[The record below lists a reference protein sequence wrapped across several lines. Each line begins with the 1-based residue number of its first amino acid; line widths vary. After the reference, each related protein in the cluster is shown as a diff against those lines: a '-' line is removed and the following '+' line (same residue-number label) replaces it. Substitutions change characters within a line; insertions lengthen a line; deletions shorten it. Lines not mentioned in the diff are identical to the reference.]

1 MRKRPITLLACM
13 FLTGILWK
21 WTGLILSLGIGLLLY
36 FYATPWKERGIRFAV
51 LVAGMPVMLL
61 LGALCVEKQDAFR
74 SVYLSVLEEGQSVRL
89 AGKINRVEEK
99 TNCFYYY
106 LTDCS
111 VEQSDH
117 LMPCNDVLAYV
128 SSDDYSVGQILILQG
143 TISLFDEATNE
154 GQFDSRAFYRSQKI
168 DFGVWVDSVERVEGK
183 SDRFRVWLSRVR
195 VELGIPL
202 SRYADDDGVLSAML
216 LGDKTSLDSEIRSLY
231 QKSGI
236 AHVLAISGL
245 HISLLGMALYRL
257 LRHRCGLTYL
267 WAGIVAASFL
277 VAYTLM
283 TGNAVSARRA
293 TGMLIVYL
301 VADLLGR
308 SYDMLSALSLI
319 VILLLWENP
328 FLVTNSG
335 FQFSVAAVV
344 GIGVGQGVL
353 VPRVGSW
360 KVVYGRR
367 KKQDDVVRCDA
378 AKCDVAKRDAAKC
391 DAAKRDAEKCDATKR
406 DAAKCD
412 AEKCDAE
419 RIRMQ
424 NLVDWM
430 KRRMDKCL
438 PGMMISLSIQF
449 FTLPL
454 VAYYYYEIPVYA
466 ILLNIPVLA
475 LIPYVL
481 GLAVFG
487 SLTGQIAFLQPLS
500 FALCRVCGWVLH
512 GYRWL
517 CDASLLLPGARMITG
532 KPSDVRMVVYSCLL
546 GVFYYVLWCGMRRDR
561 VNQEKGKI
569 YRGVEKSVPYVEQGA
584 VVSQADWE
592 GRMLSV
598 SRERIRIGLGFWIGI
613 IILLAALLVHGNQG
627 FELNILDV
635 GQGDAIYLCA
645 SDGTNFMIDGGSTD
659 VKNVGT
665 YRILP
670 FLKAKAIRKVDYWFV
685 SHTDEDHISG
695 LVEVM
700 ESGYAVG
707 TLVLAEAQKED
718 EKAHRLA
725 ELAQKN
731 GIRVC
736 YMKAGDVLGTR
747 KEGVVNERNRAETFR
762 IECLYPTNDNDS
774 EDVNDRC
781 LVLYYE
787 DENFSAFFG
796 GDISSEV
803 EEQLVSASK
812 CRQTDV
818 LKASHHGSK
827 YSNSDVLLHALHPRL
842 TIASAGKKNRYGH
855 PSPEAIARVGESGS
869 AFYSTIDYGRIR
881 VRFVDGELVAEP
893 YRK

>member
-344 GIGVGQGVL
+344 GIGVGQCVL

-378 AKCDVAKRDAAKC
+378 AKCDVAKRDAT
-391 DAAKRDAEKCDATKR
+391 KCDAT
-406 DAAKCD
+406 KCD

-438 PGMMISLSIQF
+438 PGMMISVSIQF

-487 SLTGQIAFLQPLS
+487 SLTGQIAFLQQLS

-532 KPSDVRMVVYSCLL
+532 KPSEVRVVVYYGLL
-546 GVFYYVLWCGMRRDR
+546 GAFYYVLWCGMKKKQRQMCTKGAQAEK
-561 VNQEKGKI
+561 QE
-569 YRGVEKSVPYVEQGA
+569 
-584 VVSQADWE
+584 W
-592 GRMLSV
+592 
-598 SRERIRIGLGFWIGI
+598 IRSWFGFGLGLVLV
-613 IILLAALLVHGNQG
+613 LLLTFLFVRGKPE
-627 FELNILDV
+627 FELDILDV

-659 VKNVGT
+659 VKKVGT

-736 YMKAGDVLGTR
+736 YMKTGDVLGTR
-747 KEGVVNERNRAETFR
+747 KEDVVNKRNRAETFR

-803 EEQLVSASK
+803 EEQLVSAGK

-881 VRFVDGELVAEP
+881 VRFVDGEMVAEP
-893 YRK
+893 YRKCL

>member
-378 AKCDVAKRDAAKC
+378 AKCDAA
-391 DAAKRDAEKCDATKR
+391 
-406 DAAKCD
+406 
-412 AEKCDAE
+412 KCDAE

-532 KPSDVRMVVYSCLL
+532 KPSEVRVVVYYGLL
-546 GVFYYVLWCGMRRDR
+546 GAFYYVLWCGMKKKQRQMCTKGAQAEK
-561 VNQEKGKI
+561 QE
-569 YRGVEKSVPYVEQGA
+569 
-584 VVSQADWE
+584 W
-592 GRMLSV
+592 
-598 SRERIRIGLGFWIGI
+598 IRSWFGFGLGLVLV
-613 IILLAALLVHGNQG
+613 LLLTFLFVRGKPE
-627 FELNILDV
+627 FELDILDV

-659 VKNVGT
+659 VKKVGT

-747 KEGVVNERNRAETFR
+747 KEDVVNERNRAETFR

-803 EEQLVSASK
+803 EEQLVSAGK

-881 VRFVDGELVAEP
+881 VRFVDGEMVAEP
-893 YRK
+893 YRKCL

>member
-391 DAAKRDAEKCDATKR
+391 DAAK
-406 DAAKCD
+406 
-412 AEKCDAE
+412 CDAE

-532 KPSDVRMVVYSCLL
+532 KPSEVRVVVYYGLL
-546 GVFYYVLWCGMRRDR
+546 GAFYYVLWCGMKKKQRQMCTKGAQAEK
-561 VNQEKGKI
+561 QE
-569 YRGVEKSVPYVEQGA
+569 
-584 VVSQADWE
+584 W
-592 GRMLSV
+592 
-598 SRERIRIGLGFWIGI
+598 IRSWFGFGLGLVLV
-613 IILLAALLVHGNQG
+613 LLLTFLFVRGKPE
-627 FELNILDV
+627 FELDILDV

-659 VKNVGT
+659 VKKVGT

-718 EKAHRLA
+718 EKAHWLA

-747 KEGVVNERNRAETFR
+747 KEDVVNERNRAETFR
-762 IECLYPTNDNDS
+762 IECLYPTNNNDS

-881 VRFVDGELVAEP
+881 VRFVDGEMVAEP
-893 YRK
+893 YRKCL

>member
-391 DAAKRDAEKCDATKR
+391 DAAK
-406 DAAKCD
+406 
-412 AEKCDAE
+412 CDAE

-487 SLTGQIAFLQPLS
+487 SLTGQIVFLQPLS
-500 FALCRVCGWVLH
+500 FALCRVCGWILSV
-512 GYRWL
+512 YRLL
-517 CDASLLLPGARMITG
+517 CDAFLMLPGARMIAG
-532 KPSDVRMVVYSCLL
+532 KPSDVRMVVYYCLL
-546 GVFYYVLWCGMRRDR
+546 GVSYYVLWCGMKKKQRQMCMKGAQAEKQEWIRRR
-561 VNQEKGKI
+561 FGF
-569 YRGVEKSVPYVEQGA
+569 
-584 VVSQADWE
+584 
-592 GRMLSV
+592 
-598 SRERIRIGLGFWIGI
+598 GLGLVLV
-613 IILLAALLVHGNQG
+613 LLLTFLFVRGKPE
-627 FELNILDV
+627 FELDILDV

-659 VKNVGT
+659 VKKVGT

-747 KEGVVNERNRAETFR
+747 KEDVVNERNRAETFR
-762 IECLYPTNDNDS
+762 IECLYPTNNNDS

-803 EEQLVSASK
+803 EEQLVSAGK

-881 VRFVDGELVAEP
+881 VRFVDGEMVAEP
-893 YRK
+893 YRKCL

>member
-245 HISLLGMALYRL
+245 HISLLGMMLYRL

-391 DAAKRDAEKCDATKR
+391 DAAK
-406 DAAKCD
+406 
-412 AEKCDAE
+412 CDAE

-532 KPSDVRMVVYSCLL
+532 KPSEVRVVVYYGLL
-546 GVFYYVLWCGMRRDR
+546 GAFYYVLWCGMKKKQRQMCTKGAQAEK
-561 VNQEKGKI
+561 QE
-569 YRGVEKSVPYVEQGA
+569 
-584 VVSQADWE
+584 W
-592 GRMLSV
+592 
-598 SRERIRIGLGFWIGI
+598 IRSWFGFGLGLVLV
-613 IILLAALLVHGNQG
+613 LLLTFLFVRGKPE
-627 FELNILDV
+627 FELDILDV

-659 VKNVGT
+659 VKKVGT

-747 KEGVVNERNRAETFR
+747 KEDVVNERNRAETFR
-762 IECLYPTNDNDS
+762 IECLYPTNNNDS

-803 EEQLVSASK
+803 EEQLVSAGK

-869 AFYSTIDYGRIR
+869 AFYSTINYGRIR
-881 VRFVDGELVAEP
+881 VRFVDGEMVAEP
-893 YRK
+893 YRKCL

>member
-391 DAAKRDAEKCDATKR
+391 DVAKRDATKCDAT
-406 DAAKCD
+406 KCD

-532 KPSDVRMVVYSCLL
+532 KPSEVRVVVYYGLL
-546 GVFYYVLWCGMRRDR
+546 GAFYYVLWCGMKKKQRQMCTKGAQAEK
-561 VNQEKGKI
+561 QE
-569 YRGVEKSVPYVEQGA
+569 
-584 VVSQADWE
+584 W
-592 GRMLSV
+592 
-598 SRERIRIGLGFWIGI
+598 IRSWFGFGLGLVLV
-613 IILLAALLVHGNQG
+613 LLLTFLFVRGKPE
-627 FELNILDV
+627 FELDILDV

-659 VKNVGT
+659 VKKVGT

-736 YMKAGDVLGTR
+736 YMKTGDVLGTR
-747 KEGVVNERNRAETFR
+747 KEDVVNERNRAETFR
-762 IECLYPTNDNDS
+762 IECLYPTNNNDS

-803 EEQLVSASK
+803 EEQLVSAGK

-881 VRFVDGELVAEP
+881 VRFVDGEMVAEP
-893 YRK
+893 YRKCL

>member
-391 DAAKRDAEKCDATKR
+391 DA
-406 DAAKCD
+406 
-412 AEKCDAE
+412 E

-430 KRRMDKCL
+430 KRWMDKCL

-532 KPSDVRMVVYSCLL
+532 KPSEVRVVVYYGLL
-546 GVFYYVLWCGMRRDR
+546 GAFYYVLWCGMKKKQRQMCTKGAQAEK
-561 VNQEKGKI
+561 QE
-569 YRGVEKSVPYVEQGA
+569 
-584 VVSQADWE
+584 W
-592 GRMLSV
+592 
-598 SRERIRIGLGFWIGI
+598 IRSWFGFGLGLVLV
-613 IILLAALLVHGNQG
+613 LLLTFLFVRGKPE
-627 FELNILDV
+627 FELDILDV

-659 VKNVGT
+659 VKKVGT

-747 KEGVVNERNRAETFR
+747 KEDVVNERNRAETFR
-762 IECLYPTNDNDS
+762 IECLYPTNNNDS

-803 EEQLVSASK
+803 EEQLVSAGK

-881 VRFVDGELVAEP
+881 VRFVDGEMVAEP
-893 YRK
+893 YRKCL

>member
-344 GIGVGQGVL
+344 GIGVGQCVL

-367 KKQDDVVRCDA
+367 KKQDDVVRCDE

-391 DAAKRDAEKCDATKR
+391 DVAKRDATKCDATKCDAAKRDAA
-406 DAAKCD
+406 
-412 AEKCDAE
+412 KCDAE

-532 KPSDVRMVVYSCLL
+532 KPSEVRVVVYYGLL
-546 GVFYYVLWCGMRRDR
+546 GAFYYVLWCGMKKKQRQMCTKGAQAEK
-561 VNQEKGKI
+561 QE
-569 YRGVEKSVPYVEQGA
+569 
-584 VVSQADWE
+584 W
-592 GRMLSV
+592 
-598 SRERIRIGLGFWIGI
+598 IRSWFGFGLGLVLV
-613 IILLAALLVHGNQG
+613 LLLTFLFVRGKPE
-627 FELNILDV
+627 FELDILDV

-659 VKNVGT
+659 VKKVGT

-670 FLKAKAIRKVDYWFV
+670 FLKAKAIRKMDYWFV

-747 KEGVVNERNRAETFR
+747 KEDVVNERNRAETFR
-762 IECLYPTNDNDS
+762 IECLYPTNNNDS

-803 EEQLVSASK
+803 EEQLVSAGK

-881 VRFVDGELVAEP
+881 VRFVDGEMVAEP

>member
-367 KKQDDVVRCDA
+367 KKQDDVVRCDE

-391 DAAKRDAEKCDATKR
+391 DAAK
-406 DAAKCD
+406 
-412 AEKCDAE
+412 CDAE
-419 RIRMQ
+419 RIKMQ

-532 KPSDVRMVVYSCLL
+532 KPSEVRVVVYYGLL
-546 GVFYYVLWCGMRRDR
+546 GAFYYVLWCGMKKKQRQMCTKGAQAEKQEWIRRR
-561 VNQEKGKI
+561 FGF
-569 YRGVEKSVPYVEQGA
+569 
-584 VVSQADWE
+584 
-592 GRMLSV
+592 
-598 SRERIRIGLGFWIGI
+598 GLGLVLV
-613 IILLAALLVHGNQG
+613 LLLTFLFVRGKPE
-627 FELNILDV
+627 FELDILDV

-659 VKNVGT
+659 VKKVGT

-747 KEGVVNERNRAETFR
+747 KEDVVNERNRAETFR
-762 IECLYPTNDNDS
+762 IECLYPTNNNDS

-803 EEQLVSASK
+803 EEQLVSAGK

-881 VRFVDGELVAEP
+881 VRFVDGEMVAEP
-893 YRK
+893 YRKCL

>member
-353 VPRVGSW
+353 VPRVGNW

-391 DAAKRDAEKCDATKR
+391 DAA
-406 DAAKCD
+406 
-412 AEKCDAE
+412 KCDAE

-532 KPSDVRMVVYSCLL
+532 KPSEVRVVVYYGLL
-546 GVFYYVLWCGMRRDR
+546 GAFYYVLWCGMKKKQRQMCTKGAQAEK
-561 VNQEKGKI
+561 QE
-569 YRGVEKSVPYVEQGA
+569 
-584 VVSQADWE
+584 W
-592 GRMLSV
+592 
-598 SRERIRIGLGFWIGI
+598 IRSWFGFGLGLVLV
-613 IILLAALLVHGNQG
+613 LLLTFLFVRGKPE
-627 FELNILDV
+627 FELDILDV

-659 VKNVGT
+659 VKKVGT

-747 KEGVVNERNRAETFR
+747 KEDVVNERNRAETFR

-803 EEQLVSASK
+803 EEQLVSAGK

-881 VRFVDGELVAEP
+881 VRFVDGEMVAEP
-893 YRK
+893 YRKCL

>member
-391 DAAKRDAEKCDATKR
+391 DAAK
-406 DAAKCD
+406 
-412 AEKCDAE
+412 CDAE

-487 SLTGQIAFLQPLS
+487 SLIGQIAFLQPLS

-532 KPSDVRMVVYSCLL
+532 KPSEVRVVVYYGLL
-546 GVFYYVLWCGMRRDR
+546 GVSYYVLWCGMKKKQRQMCTKGAQAE
-561 VNQEKGKI
+561 NQE
-569 YRGVEKSVPYVEQGA
+569 
-584 VVSQADWE
+584 W
-592 GRMLSV
+592 
-598 SRERIRIGLGFWIGI
+598 IRSWFGFGLGLVLV
-613 IILLAALLVHGNQG
+613 LLLTFLFVRGKPE
-627 FELNILDV
+627 FELDILDV

-659 VKNVGT
+659 VKKVGT

-718 EKAHRLA
+718 EKAYRLA

-747 KEGVVNERNRAETFR
+747 KEDVVNERNRAETFR
-762 IECLYPTNDNDS
+762 IECLYPTNNNDS

-803 EEQLVSASK
+803 EEQLVSAGK

-855 PSPEAIARVGESGS
+855 PSPEAIARVDESGS
-869 AFYSTIDYGRIR
+869 TFYSTIDYGRIR
-881 VRFVDGELVAEP
+881 VRFVDGEMVAEP
-893 YRK
+893 YRKCL

>member
-117 LMPCNDVLAYV
+117 VMPCNDVLAYV

-378 AKCDVAKRDAAKC
+378 AKCDVAKRDATKCDATKC
-391 DAAKRDAEKCDATKR
+391 DAAKRDAA
-406 DAAKCD
+406 
-412 AEKCDAE
+412 KCDAE

-438 PGMMISLSIQF
+438 PGMMISISIQL
-449 FTLPL
+449 FTIPL

-532 KPSDVRMVVYSCLL
+532 KPSEVRVVVYYGLL
-546 GVFYYVLWCGMRRDR
+546 GAFYYVLWCGMKKKQRQMCTKGAQAEK
-561 VNQEKGKI
+561 QE
-569 YRGVEKSVPYVEQGA
+569 
-584 VVSQADWE
+584 W
-592 GRMLSV
+592 
-598 SRERIRIGLGFWIGI
+598 IRSWFGFGLGLVLV
-613 IILLAALLVHGNQG
+613 LLLTFLFVRGKPE
-627 FELNILDV
+627 FELDILDV

-659 VKNVGT
+659 VKKVGT

-747 KEGVVNERNRAETFR
+747 KEDVVNERNRAETFR
-762 IECLYPTNDNDS
+762 IECLYPTNNNDS

-803 EEQLVSASK
+803 EEQLVSAGK

-869 AFYSTIDYGRIR
+869 TFYSTIDYGRIR
-881 VRFVDGELVAEP
+881 VRFVDGEMVAEP
-893 YRK
+893 YRKCL

>member
-36 FYATPWKERGIRFAV
+36 FYATPWKERGIRFVV

-391 DAAKRDAEKCDATKR
+391 DAAK
-406 DAAKCD
+406 
-412 AEKCDAE
+412 CDAE

-532 KPSDVRMVVYSCLL
+532 KPSEVRVVVYYGLL
-546 GVFYYVLWCGMRRDR
+546 GAFYYVLWCGMKKKQRQMCTKGAQAEK
-561 VNQEKGKI
+561 QE
-569 YRGVEKSVPYVEQGA
+569 
-584 VVSQADWE
+584 W
-592 GRMLSV
+592 
-598 SRERIRIGLGFWIGI
+598 IRSWFGFGLGLVLV
-613 IILLAALLVHGNQG
+613 LLLTFLFVRGKPE
-627 FELNILDV
+627 FELDILDV

-659 VKNVGT
+659 VKKVGT

-747 KEGVVNERNRAETFR
+747 KEDVVNERNRAETFR
-762 IECLYPTNDNDS
+762 IECLYPTNNNDS

-803 EEQLVSASK
+803 EEQLVSAGK

-881 VRFVDGELVAEP
+881 VRFVDGEMVAEP
-893 YRK
+893 YRKCL

>member
-168 DFGVWVDSVERVEGK
+168 DFGVWVDSVERVEGQ

-391 DAAKRDAEKCDATKR
+391 DAAK
-406 DAAKCD
+406 
-412 AEKCDAE
+412 CDAE

-532 KPSDVRMVVYSCLL
+532 KPSEVRVVVYYGLL
-546 GVFYYVLWCGMRRDR
+546 GAFYYVLWCGMKKKQRQMCTKGAQAEK
-561 VNQEKGKI
+561 QE
-569 YRGVEKSVPYVEQGA
+569 
-584 VVSQADWE
+584 W
-592 GRMLSV
+592 
-598 SRERIRIGLGFWIGI
+598 IRSWLGFGLGLVLV
-613 IILLAALLVHGNQG
+613 LLLTFLFVRGKPE
-627 FELNILDV
+627 FELDILDV

-659 VKNVGT
+659 VKKVGT

-736 YMKAGDVLGTR
+736 YMKTGDVLGTR
-747 KEGVVNERNRAETFR
+747 KEDVVNERNRAETFR
-762 IECLYPTNDNDS
+762 IECLYPTNNNDS

-803 EEQLVSASK
+803 EEQLVSAGK

-881 VRFVDGELVAEP
+881 VRFVDGEMVAEP
-893 YRK
+893 YRKCL

>member
-154 GQFDSRAFYRSQKI
+154 GQFDSRAFYRSRKI

-378 AKCDVAKRDAAKC
+378 AKCDAAKRDAAKC
-391 DAAKRDAEKCDATKR
+391 DAA
-406 DAAKCD
+406 
-412 AEKCDAE
+412 KCDAE

-517 CDASLLLPGARMITG
+517 CDASLLLPGARMIAG
-532 KPSDVRMVVYSCLL
+532 KPSDVRMVVYYCLL
-546 GVFYYVLWCGMRRDR
+546 GVFYYVLWCGMKKKQRQMCTKGAQAEK
-561 VNQEKGKI
+561 QE
-569 YRGVEKSVPYVEQGA
+569 
-584 VVSQADWE
+584 W
-592 GRMLSV
+592 
-598 SRERIRIGLGFWIGI
+598 IRSWFGFGLGLVLV
-613 IILLAALLVHGNQG
+613 LLLTFLFVRGKPE
-627 FELNILDV
+627 FELDILDV

-659 VKNVGT
+659 VKKVGT

-747 KEGVVNERNRAETFR
+747 KEDVVNERNRAETFR
-762 IECLYPTNDNDS
+762 IECLYPTNNNDS

-803 EEQLVSASK
+803 EEQLVSAGK

-881 VRFVDGELVAEP
+881 VRFVDGEMVAEP
-893 YRK
+893 YRKCL

>member
-391 DAAKRDAEKCDATKR
+391 DAAK
-406 DAAKCD
+406 
-412 AEKCDAE
+412 CDAE

-532 KPSDVRMVVYSCLL
+532 KPSEVRVVVYYGLL
-546 GVFYYVLWCGMRRDR
+546 GAFYYVLWCGMKKKQRQMCTKGAQAEK
-561 VNQEKGKI
+561 QE
-569 YRGVEKSVPYVEQGA
+569 
-584 VVSQADWE
+584 W
-592 GRMLSV
+592 
-598 SRERIRIGLGFWIGI
+598 IRSWFGFGLGLVLV
-613 IILLAALLVHGNQG
+613 LLLTFLFVRGKPE
-627 FELNILDV
+627 FELDILDV

-659 VKNVGT
+659 VKKVGT

-670 FLKAKAIRKVDYWFV
+670 FLKAKAIRKMDYWFV

-747 KEGVVNERNRAETFR
+747 KEDVVNERNRAETFR
-762 IECLYPTNDNDS
+762 IECLYPTNNNDS

-803 EEQLVSASK
+803 EEQLVSAGK

-881 VRFVDGELVAEP
+881 VRFVDGEMVAEP
-893 YRK
+893 YRKCL

>member
-391 DAAKRDAEKCDATKR
+391 DAAKRDATKCDAT
-406 DAAKCD
+406 KCD

-532 KPSDVRMVVYSCLL
+532 KPSEVRVVVYYGLL
-546 GVFYYVLWCGMRRDR
+546 GAFYYVLWCGMKKKQRQMCTKGAQAEK
-561 VNQEKGKI
+561 QE
-569 YRGVEKSVPYVEQGA
+569 
-584 VVSQADWE
+584 W
-592 GRMLSV
+592 
-598 SRERIRIGLGFWIGI
+598 IRSWFGFGLGLVLV
-613 IILLAALLVHGNQG
+613 LLLTFLFVRGKPE
-627 FELNILDV
+627 FELDILDV

-659 VKNVGT
+659 VKKVGT

-747 KEGVVNERNRAETFR
+747 KEDVVNERNRAETFR
-762 IECLYPTNDNDS
+762 IECLYPTNNNDS

-803 EEQLVSASK
+803 EEQLVSAGK

-881 VRFVDGELVAEP
+881 VRFVDGEMVAEP
-893 YRK
+893 YRKCL

>member
-367 KKQDDVVRCDA
+367 MKQDDVVRCDA

-391 DAAKRDAEKCDATKR
+391 DAAK
-406 DAAKCD
+406 
-412 AEKCDAE
+412 CDAE

-430 KRRMDKCL
+430 KHRMDKCL

-532 KPSDVRMVVYSCLL
+532 KPSEVRVVVYYGLL
-546 GVFYYVLWCGMRRDR
+546 GAFYYVLWCGMKKKQRQMCTKGAQAEK
-561 VNQEKGKI
+561 QE
-569 YRGVEKSVPYVEQGA
+569 
-584 VVSQADWE
+584 W
-592 GRMLSV
+592 
-598 SRERIRIGLGFWIGI
+598 IRSWFGFGLGLVLV
-613 IILLAALLVHGNQG
+613 LLLTFLFVRGKPE
-627 FELNILDV
+627 FELDILDV

-659 VKNVGT
+659 VKKVGT

-707 TLVLAEAQKED
+707 TLALAEAQKED

-747 KEGVVNERNRAETFR
+747 KEDVVNERNRAETFR
-762 IECLYPTNDNDS
+762 IECLYPTNNNDS

-869 AFYSTIDYGRIR
+869 TFYSTIDYGRIR
-881 VRFVDGELVAEP
+881 VRFVDGEMVAEP
-893 YRK
+893 YRKCL

>member
-344 GIGVGQGVL
+344 GIGVGQCVL

-391 DAAKRDAEKCDATKR
+391 DAA
-406 DAAKCD
+406 
-412 AEKCDAE
+412 KCDAE

-532 KPSDVRMVVYSCLL
+532 KPSEVRVVVYYGLL
-546 GVFYYVLWCGMRRDR
+546 GAFYYVLWCGMKKKQRQMCTKGAQAEK
-561 VNQEKGKI
+561 QE
-569 YRGVEKSVPYVEQGA
+569 
-584 VVSQADWE
+584 W
-592 GRMLSV
+592 
-598 SRERIRIGLGFWIGI
+598 IRSWFGFGLGLVLV
-613 IILLAALLVHGNQG
+613 LLLTFLFVRGKPE
-627 FELNILDV
+627 FELDILDV

-659 VKNVGT
+659 VKKVGT

-747 KEGVVNERNRAETFR
+747 KEDVVNERNRAGTFR
-762 IECLYPTNDNDS
+762 IECLYPTNNNDS

-803 EEQLVSASK
+803 EEQLVSAGK

-881 VRFVDGELVAEP
+881 VRFVDGEMVAEP
-893 YRK
+893 YRKCL

>member
-391 DAAKRDAEKCDATKR
+391 DAAK
-406 DAAKCD
+406 
-412 AEKCDAE
+412 CDAE

-532 KPSDVRMVVYSCLL
+532 KPSEVRVVVYYGLL
-546 GVFYYVLWCGMRRDR
+546 GAFYYVLWCGMKKKQRQMCTKGAQAEK
-561 VNQEKGKI
+561 QE
-569 YRGVEKSVPYVEQGA
+569 
-584 VVSQADWE
+584 W
-592 GRMLSV
+592 
-598 SRERIRIGLGFWIGI
+598 IRSWFGFGLGLVLV
-613 IILLAALLVHGNQG
+613 LLLTFLFVRGKPE
-627 FELNILDV
+627 FELDILDV

-659 VKNVGT
+659 VKKVGT

-747 KEGVVNERNRAETFR
+747 KEDVVNERNRAETFR

-803 EEQLVSASK
+803 EEQLVSAGK

-881 VRFVDGELVAEP
+881 VRFVDGEMVAEP
-893 YRK
+893 YRKCL

>member
-391 DAAKRDAEKCDATKR
+391 DAAK
-406 DAAKCD
+406 
-412 AEKCDAE
+412 CDAE

-430 KRRMDKCL
+430 KRWMDKCL

-532 KPSDVRMVVYSCLL
+532 KPSEVRVVVYYGLL
-546 GVFYYVLWCGMRRDR
+546 GAFYYVLWCGMKKKQRQMCMKGAQAEK
-561 VNQEKGKI
+561 QE
-569 YRGVEKSVPYVEQGA
+569 
-584 VVSQADWE
+584 W
-592 GRMLSV
+592 
-598 SRERIRIGLGFWIGI
+598 IRSWFGFGLGLVLV
-613 IILLAALLVHGNQG
+613 LLLTFLFVRGKPE
-627 FELNILDV
+627 FELDILDV

-659 VKNVGT
+659 VKKVGT

-747 KEGVVNERNRAETFR
+747 KEDVVNERNRAETFR
-762 IECLYPTNDNDS
+762 IECLYPTNNNDS

-803 EEQLVSASK
+803 EEQLVSAGK

-855 PSPEAIARVGESGS
+855 TSPEAIARVSESGS

-881 VRFVDGELVAEP
+881 VRFVDGEMVAEP
-893 YRK
+893 YRKCL

>member
-391 DAAKRDAEKCDATKR
+391 DA
-406 DAAKCD
+406 
-412 AEKCDAE
+412 E

-532 KPSDVRMVVYSCLL
+532 KPSEVRVVVYYGLL
-546 GVFYYVLWCGMRRDR
+546 GAFYYVLWCGMKKKQRQMCTKGAQAEK
-561 VNQEKGKI
+561 QE
-569 YRGVEKSVPYVEQGA
+569 
-584 VVSQADWE
+584 W
-592 GRMLSV
+592 
-598 SRERIRIGLGFWIGI
+598 IRSWFRFGLGLVLV
-613 IILLAALLVHGNQG
+613 LLLTFLFVRGKPE
-627 FELNILDV
+627 FELDILDV

-659 VKNVGT
+659 VKKVGT

-747 KEGVVNERNRAETFR
+747 KEDVVNERNRAETFR
-762 IECLYPTNDNDS
+762 IECLYPTNNNDS

-803 EEQLVSASK
+803 EEQLVSAGK

-881 VRFVDGELVAEP
+881 VRFVDGEMVAEP
-893 YRK
+893 YRKCL

>member
-367 KKQDDVVRCDA
+367 KKQDDVVRCDE
-378 AKCDVAKRDAAKC
+378 AKCDVAKRDATKCDATKC
-391 DAAKRDAEKCDATKR
+391 DAAKRDAA
-406 DAAKCD
+406 
-412 AEKCDAE
+412 KCDAE

-438 PGMMISLSIQF
+438 PGMMISISIQL
-449 FTLPL
+449 FTIPL

-532 KPSDVRMVVYSCLL
+532 KPSEVRVVVYYGLL
-546 GVFYYVLWCGMRRDR
+546 GAFYYVLWCGMKKKQRQMCTKGAQAEK
-561 VNQEKGKI
+561 QE
-569 YRGVEKSVPYVEQGA
+569 
-584 VVSQADWE
+584 W
-592 GRMLSV
+592 
-598 SRERIRIGLGFWIGI
+598 IRSWFGFGLGLVLV
-613 IILLAALLVHGNQG
+613 LLLTFLFVRGKPE
-627 FELNILDV
+627 FELDILDV

-659 VKNVGT
+659 VKKVGT

-747 KEGVVNERNRAETFR
+747 KEDVVNERNRAETFR
-762 IECLYPTNDNDS
+762 IECLYPTNNNDS

-803 EEQLVSASK
+803 EEQLVSAGK

-869 AFYSTIDYGRIR
+869 TFYSTIDYGRIR
-881 VRFVDGELVAEP
+881 VRFVDGEMVAEP
-893 YRK
+893 YRKCL

>member
-378 AKCDVAKRDAAKC
+378 AKCDVAK
-391 DAAKRDAEKCDATKR
+391 
-406 DAAKCD
+406 
-412 AEKCDAE
+412 CDAE

-532 KPSDVRMVVYSCLL
+532 KPSEVRVVVYYGLL
-546 GVFYYVLWCGMRRDR
+546 GAFYYVLWCGMKKKQRQMCTKGAQAEKQEWIRRR
-561 VNQEKGKI
+561 FGF
-569 YRGVEKSVPYVEQGA
+569 
-584 VVSQADWE
+584 
-592 GRMLSV
+592 
-598 SRERIRIGLGFWIGI
+598 GLGLVLV
-613 IILLAALLVHGNQG
+613 LLLTFLFVRGKPE
-627 FELNILDV
+627 FELDILDV

-659 VKNVGT
+659 VKDVGT

-747 KEGVVNERNRAETFR
+747 KEDVVNERNRAETFR
-762 IECLYPTNDNDS
+762 IECLYPTNNNDS

-803 EEQLVSASK
+803 EEQLVSAGK

-881 VRFVDGELVAEP
+881 VRFVDGEMVAEP
-893 YRK
+893 YRKCL

>member
-378 AKCDVAKRDAAKC
+378 AKCDVAKRDAT
-391 DAAKRDAEKCDATKR
+391 KCDAT
-406 DAAKCD
+406 KCD

-532 KPSDVRMVVYSCLL
+532 KPSEVRVVVYYGLL
-546 GVFYYVLWCGMRRDR
+546 GAFYYVLWCGMKKKQRQMCTKGAQAEK
-561 VNQEKGKI
+561 QE
-569 YRGVEKSVPYVEQGA
+569 
-584 VVSQADWE
+584 W
-592 GRMLSV
+592 
-598 SRERIRIGLGFWIGI
+598 IRSWFGFGLGLVLV
-613 IILLAALLVHGNQG
+613 LLLTFLFVRGKPE
-627 FELNILDV
+627 FELDILDV

-659 VKNVGT
+659 VKKVGT

-747 KEGVVNERNRAETFR
+747 KEDVVNERNRAETFR
-762 IECLYPTNDNDS
+762 IECLYPTNNNDS

-803 EEQLVSASK
+803 EEQLVSAGK

-855 PSPEAIARVGESGS
+855 PSPEAIARVSESGS

-881 VRFVDGELVAEP
+881 VRFVDGEMVAEP
-893 YRK
+893 YRKCL

>member
-391 DAAKRDAEKCDATKR
+391 DA
-406 DAAKCD
+406 
-412 AEKCDAE
+412 E

-532 KPSDVRMVVYSCLL
+532 KPSEVRVVVYYGLL
-546 GVFYYVLWCGMRRDR
+546 GAFYYVLWCGMKKKQRQMCTKGAQEEKQEWIRRR
-561 VNQEKGKI
+561 FGF
-569 YRGVEKSVPYVEQGA
+569 
-584 VVSQADWE
+584 
-592 GRMLSV
+592 
-598 SRERIRIGLGFWIGI
+598 GLGLVLV
-613 IILLAALLVHGNQG
+613 LLLTFLFVRGKPE
-627 FELNILDV
+627 FELDILDV

-659 VKNVGT
+659 VKKVGT

-747 KEGVVNERNRAETFR
+747 KEDVVNERNRAETFR
-762 IECLYPTNDNDS
+762 IECLYPTNNNDS

-803 EEQLVSASK
+803 EEQLVSAGK

-855 PSPEAIARVGESGS
+855 PSPEAIARVSESGS

-881 VRFVDGELVAEP
+881 VRFVDGEMVAEP
-893 YRK
+893 YRKCL

>member
-367 KKQDDVVRCDA
+367 KKQDDVVRCDE
-378 AKCDVAKRDAAKC
+378 AKCDVAKRDATKCDATKC
-391 DAAKRDAEKCDATKR
+391 DAAKRDAA
-406 DAAKCD
+406 
-412 AEKCDAE
+412 KCDAE

-438 PGMMISLSIQF
+438 PGMMISISIQL
-449 FTLPL
+449 FTIPL

-532 KPSDVRMVVYSCLL
+532 KPSEVRVVVYYGLL
-546 GVFYYVLWCGMRRDR
+546 GAFYYVLWCGMKKKQRQMCTKGAQAEK
-561 VNQEKGKI
+561 QE
-569 YRGVEKSVPYVEQGA
+569 
-584 VVSQADWE
+584 W
-592 GRMLSV
+592 
-598 SRERIRIGLGFWIGI
+598 IRSWFGFGLGLVLV
-613 IILLAALLVHGNQG
+613 LLLTFLFVRGKPE
-627 FELNILDV
+627 FELDILDV

-659 VKNVGT
+659 VKKVGT

-747 KEGVVNERNRAETFR
+747 KEDVVNERNRAETFR
-762 IECLYPTNDNDS
+762 IECLYPTNNNDS

-803 EEQLVSASK
+803 EEQLVSAGK

-881 VRFVDGELVAEP
+881 VRFVDGEMVAEP
-893 YRK
+893 YRKCL

>member
-61 LGALCVEKQDAFR
+61 RGALCVEKQDAFR

-391 DAAKRDAEKCDATKR
+391 DAAK
-406 DAAKCD
+406 
-412 AEKCDAE
+412 CDAE

-532 KPSDVRMVVYSCLL
+532 KPSEVRVVVYYGLL
-546 GVFYYVLWCGMRRDR
+546 GAFYYVLWCGMKKKQRQMCTKGAQAEK
-561 VNQEKGKI
+561 QE
-569 YRGVEKSVPYVEQGA
+569 
-584 VVSQADWE
+584 W
-592 GRMLSV
+592 
-598 SRERIRIGLGFWIGI
+598 IRSWFGFGLGLVLV
-613 IILLAALLVHGNQG
+613 LLLTFLFVRGKPE
-627 FELNILDV
+627 FELDILDV

-659 VKNVGT
+659 VKKVGT

-747 KEGVVNERNRAETFR
+747 KEDVVNERNRAETFR
-762 IECLYPTNDNDS
+762 IECLYPTNNNDS

-803 EEQLVSASK
+803 EEQLVSAGK

-855 PSPEAIARVGESGS
+855 PSPEAIARVGESCS

-881 VRFVDGELVAEP
+881 VRFVDGEMVAEP
-893 YRK
+893 YRKCL

>member
-378 AKCDVAKRDAAKC
+378 AKCDVAKRNAAKC
-391 DAAKRDAEKCDATKR
+391 DAAKCDATKCDAT
-406 DAAKCD
+406 KCD

-500 FALCRVCGWVLH
+500 FALCRVCRWVLH

-532 KPSDVRMVVYSCLL
+532 KPSEVRVVVYYGLL
-546 GVFYYVLWCGMRRDR
+546 GAFYYVLWCGMKKKQRQMCTKGAQAEKQEWIRRR
-561 VNQEKGKI
+561 FGF
-569 YRGVEKSVPYVEQGA
+569 
-584 VVSQADWE
+584 
-592 GRMLSV
+592 
-598 SRERIRIGLGFWIGI
+598 GLGLVLV
-613 IILLAALLVHGNQG
+613 LLLTFLFVRGKPE
-627 FELNILDV
+627 FELDILDV

-659 VKNVGT
+659 VKKVGT

-747 KEGVVNERNRAETFR
+747 KEDGVNERTRAETVR
-762 IECLYPTNDNDS
+762 IECLYPTNNNDS

-803 EEQLVSASK
+803 EEQLVSAGK

-869 AFYSTIDYGRIR
+869 AFYSTINYGRIR
-881 VRFVDGELVAEP
+881 VRFVDGEMVAEP
-893 YRK
+893 YRKCL

>member
-344 GIGVGQGVL
+344 GIGVGQCVL

-391 DAAKRDAEKCDATKR
+391 DVAKRDATKCDAT
-406 DAAKCD
+406 KCD

-532 KPSDVRMVVYSCLL
+532 KPSEVRVVVYYGLL
-546 GVFYYVLWCGMRRDR
+546 GAFYYVLWCGMKKKQRQMCTKGAQAEK
-561 VNQEKGKI
+561 QE
-569 YRGVEKSVPYVEQGA
+569 
-584 VVSQADWE
+584 W
-592 GRMLSV
+592 
-598 SRERIRIGLGFWIGI
+598 IRSWFGFGLGLVLV
-613 IILLAALLVHGNQG
+613 LLLTFLFVRGKPE
-627 FELNILDV
+627 FELDILDV

-659 VKNVGT
+659 VKKVGT

-747 KEGVVNERNRAETFR
+747 KEDVVNERNRAETFR
-762 IECLYPTNDNDS
+762 IECLYPTNNNDS

-803 EEQLVSASK
+803 EEQLVSAGK

-881 VRFVDGELVAEP
+881 VRFVDGEMVAEP
-893 YRK
+893 YRKCL

>member
-1 MRKRPITLLACM
+1 M
-13 FLTGILWK
+13 
-21 WTGLILSLGIGLLLY
+21 LY

-367 KKQDDVVRCDA
+367 KKQDDVVRCDE

-391 DAAKRDAEKCDATKR
+391 DAA
-406 DAAKCD
+406 
-412 AEKCDAE
+412 KCDAE

-532 KPSDVRMVVYSCLL
+532 KPSEVRVVVYYGLL
-546 GVFYYVLWCGMRRDR
+546 GAFYYVLWCGMKKKQRQMCTKGAQAEK
-561 VNQEKGKI
+561 QE
-569 YRGVEKSVPYVEQGA
+569 
-584 VVSQADWE
+584 W
-592 GRMLSV
+592 
-598 SRERIRIGLGFWIGI
+598 IRSWFGFGLGLVLV
-613 IILLAALLVHGNQG
+613 LLLTFLFVRGKPE
-627 FELNILDV
+627 FELDILDV

-659 VKNVGT
+659 VKKVGT

-747 KEGVVNERNRAETFR
+747 KEDVVNERNRAETFR
-762 IECLYPTNDNDS
+762 IECLYPTNNNDS

-803 EEQLVSASK
+803 EEQLVSAGK

-855 PSPEAIARVGESGS
+855 PSPEAIARVSESGS

-881 VRFVDGELVAEP
+881 VRFVDGEMVAEP
-893 YRK
+893 YRKCL

>member
-391 DAAKRDAEKCDATKR
+391 DAAK
-406 DAAKCD
+406 
-412 AEKCDAE
+412 CDAE

-532 KPSDVRMVVYSCLL
+532 KPSEVRVVVYYGLL
-546 GVFYYVLWCGMRRDR
+546 GAFYYVLWCGMKKKQRQMCTKGAQAEK
-561 VNQEKGKI
+561 QE
-569 YRGVEKSVPYVEQGA
+569 
-584 VVSQADWE
+584 W
-592 GRMLSV
+592 
-598 SRERIRIGLGFWIGI
+598 IRSWFGFGLGLVLV
-613 IILLAALLVHGNQG
+613 LLLTFLFVRGKPE
-627 FELNILDV
+627 FELDILDV

-659 VKNVGT
+659 VKKVGT

-747 KEGVVNERNRAETFR
+747 KEDVVNERNRAGTFR

-803 EEQLVSASK
+803 EEQLVSAGK

-855 PSPEAIARVGESGS
+855 PSPEAIARVDESGS
-869 AFYSTIDYGRIR
+869 TFYSTIDYGRIR
-881 VRFVDGELVAEP
+881 VRFVDGEMVAEP
-893 YRK
+893 YRKCL

>member
-89 AGKINRVEEK
+89 AGKISRVEEK

-143 TISLFDEATNE
+143 TISLFDKATNE

-202 SRYADDDGVLSAML
+202 SRYADDGGVLSAML

-245 HISLLGMALYRL
+245 HISLLGMMLYRL

-353 VPRVGSW
+353 VRRVGSW

-391 DAAKRDAEKCDATKR
+391 DVAKR
-406 DAAKCD
+406 
-412 AEKCDAE
+412 DAE
-419 RIRMQ
+419 RIRMR

-481 GLAVFG
+481 GLAAFG
-487 SLTGQIAFLQPLS
+487 SLIGQIAFLQPLS

-532 KPSDVRMVVYSCLL
+532 KPSEVRVVVYYGLL
-546 GVFYYVLWCGMRRDR
+546 GAFYYVLWCGMKKKQRQMCTKGAQAEK
-561 VNQEKGKI
+561 QE
-569 YRGVEKSVPYVEQGA
+569 
-584 VVSQADWE
+584 W
-592 GRMLSV
+592 
-598 SRERIRIGLGFWIGI
+598 IRSWFGFGLGLVLV
-613 IILLAALLVHGNQG
+613 LLLTFLFVREKPE
-627 FELNILDV
+627 FELDILDV

-659 VKNVGT
+659 VKKVGT

-747 KEGVVNERNRAETFR
+747 KEDVVNERNRAETFR
-762 IECLYPTNDNDS
+762 IECLYPTNNNDS

-803 EEQLVSASK
+803 EEQLVSAGK

-881 VRFVDGELVAEP
+881 VRFVDGEMVAEP
-893 YRK
+893 YRKCL

>member
-344 GIGVGQGVL
+344 GIGVGQCVL

-391 DAAKRDAEKCDATKR
+391 DVAKRDATKCDAT
-406 DAAKCD
+406 KCD

-532 KPSDVRMVVYSCLL
+532 KPSEVRVVVYYGLL
-546 GVFYYVLWCGMRRDR
+546 GAFYYVLWCGMKKKQRQMCTKGAQAEKQEWIRRR
-561 VNQEKGKI
+561 FGF
-569 YRGVEKSVPYVEQGA
+569 
-584 VVSQADWE
+584 
-592 GRMLSV
+592 
-598 SRERIRIGLGFWIGI
+598 GLGLVLV
-613 IILLAALLVHGNQG
+613 LLLTFLFVRGKPE
-627 FELNILDV
+627 FELDILDV

-659 VKNVGT
+659 VKKVGT

-747 KEGVVNERNRAETFR
+747 KEDVVNERNRAETFR
-762 IECLYPTNDNDS
+762 IECLYPTNNNDS

-803 EEQLVSASK
+803 EEQLVSAGK

-881 VRFVDGELVAEP
+881 VRFVDGEMVAEP
-893 YRK
+893 YRKCL

>member
-245 HISLLGMALYRL
+245 HISLLGMTLYRL

-283 TGNAVSARRA
+283 TGNAVSSRRA
-293 TGMLIVYL
+293 AGMLIVYL

-344 GIGVGQGVL
+344 GIGVGQCVL

-367 KKQDDVVRCDA
+367 KKQDDVVR
-378 AKCDVAKRDAAKC
+378 
-391 DAAKRDAEKCDATKR
+391 
-406 DAAKCD
+406 CD

-532 KPSDVRMVVYSCLL
+532 KPSDVRMVVYYCLL

-584 VVSQADWE
+584 VVPQADWE

-598 SRERIRIGLGFWIGI
+598 SRERTRIGLGFWIGI
-613 IILLAALLVHGNQG
+613 IILLAVLLVHGNQG

-718 EKAHRLA
+718 EKAYRLA

-747 KEGVVNERNRAETFR
+747 KEDVVNERNRAETFR
-762 IECLYPTNDNDS
+762 IECLYPTNDNDC

-803 EEQLVSASK
+803 EEQLVSAGK

-881 VRFVDGELVAEP
+881 VRFVDGEMVAEP

>member
-391 DAAKRDAEKCDATKR
+391 DAAK
-406 DAAKCD
+406 
-412 AEKCDAE
+412 CDAE

-532 KPSDVRMVVYSCLL
+532 KPSEVRVVVYYGLL
-546 GVFYYVLWCGMRRDR
+546 GAFYYVLWCGMKKKQRQMCTKGAQAEK
-561 VNQEKGKI
+561 QE
-569 YRGVEKSVPYVEQGA
+569 
-584 VVSQADWE
+584 W
-592 GRMLSV
+592 
-598 SRERIRIGLGFWIGI
+598 IRSWFGFGLGLVLV
-613 IILLAALLVHGNQG
+613 LLLTFLFVRGKPE
-627 FELNILDV
+627 FELDILDV

-659 VKNVGT
+659 VKKVGT

-747 KEGVVNERNRAETFR
+747 KEDVVNKRNRAETFR

-803 EEQLVSASK
+803 EEQLVSAGK

-881 VRFVDGELVAEP
+881 VRFVDGEMVAEP
-893 YRK
+893 YRKCL

>member
-378 AKCDVAKRDAAKC
+378 AKCDVAKC
-391 DAAKRDAEKCDATKR
+391 DAA
-406 DAAKCD
+406 
-412 AEKCDAE
+412 KCDAE

-532 KPSDVRMVVYSCLL
+532 KPSEVRVVVYYGLL
-546 GVFYYVLWCGMRRDR
+546 GAFYYVLWCGMKKKQRQMCTKGAQAEKQEWIRRR
-561 VNQEKGKI
+561 FGF
-569 YRGVEKSVPYVEQGA
+569 
-584 VVSQADWE
+584 
-592 GRMLSV
+592 
-598 SRERIRIGLGFWIGI
+598 GLGLVLV
-613 IILLAALLVHGNQG
+613 LLLTFLFVRGKPE
-627 FELNILDV
+627 FELDILDV

-659 VKNVGT
+659 VKKVGT

-747 KEGVVNERNRAETFR
+747 KEDVVNERNRAETFR
-762 IECLYPTNDNDS
+762 IECLYPTNNNDS

-803 EEQLVSASK
+803 EEQLVSAGK

-881 VRFVDGELVAEP
+881 VRFVDGEMVAEP
-893 YRK
+893 YRKCL

>member
-360 KVVYGRR
+360 KVVYGCR

-378 AKCDVAKRDAAKC
+378 AKCDVAKRDAA
-391 DAAKRDAEKCDATKR
+391 
-406 DAAKCD
+406 
-412 AEKCDAE
+412 KCDAE

-532 KPSDVRMVVYSCLL
+532 KPSEVRVVVYYCLL
-546 GVFYYVLWCGMRRDR
+546 GVSYYVLWCGMKKKQRQMCTKGAQAEK
-561 VNQEKGKI
+561 QE
-569 YRGVEKSVPYVEQGA
+569 
-584 VVSQADWE
+584 W
-592 GRMLSV
+592 
-598 SRERIRIGLGFWIGI
+598 IRSWFGFGLGLVLV
-613 IILLAALLVHGNQG
+613 LLLTFLFVRGKPE
-627 FELNILDV
+627 FELDILDV

-659 VKNVGT
+659 VKKVGT

-747 KEGVVNERNRAETFR
+747 KEDVVNERNRAETFR
-762 IECLYPTNDNDS
+762 IECLYPTNNNDS

-803 EEQLVSASK
+803 EEQLVSAGK

-869 AFYSTIDYGRIR
+869 TFYSTIDYGRIR
-881 VRFVDGELVAEP
+881 VRFVDGEMVAEP
-893 YRK
+893 YRKCL

>member
-391 DAAKRDAEKCDATKR
+391 DAAK
-406 DAAKCD
+406 
-412 AEKCDAE
+412 CDAE

-532 KPSDVRMVVYSCLL
+532 KPSEVRVVVYYGLL
-546 GVFYYVLWCGMRRDR
+546 GAFYYVLWCGMKKKQRQMCTKGAQAEK
-561 VNQEKGKI
+561 QE
-569 YRGVEKSVPYVEQGA
+569 
-584 VVSQADWE
+584 W
-592 GRMLSV
+592 
-598 SRERIRIGLGFWIGI
+598 IRSWFGFGLGLVLV
-613 IILLAALLVHGNQG
+613 LLLTFLFVRGKPE
-627 FELNILDV
+627 FELDILDV

-659 VKNVGT
+659 VKKVGT

-736 YMKAGDVLGTR
+736 YMKTGDVLGTR
-747 KEGVVNERNRAETFR
+747 KEDVVNERNRAETFR
-762 IECLYPTNDNDS
+762 IECLYPTNNNDS

-803 EEQLVSASK
+803 EEQLVSAGK

-881 VRFVDGELVAEP
+881 VRFVDGEMVAEP
-893 YRK
+893 YRKCL